1 MKNVKWRAAMTL
13 VFGLVSATCSMAR
26 ADECFCLTN
35 PQTAAILRG
44 CEAFKAATERYST
57 AVCTDPVT
65 GQKAEQTMYS
75 EWQRIEAGADRCNPC
90 KRLGLPDTAKE
101 LPRGGGDDVAGP
113 QK

>member
-1 MKNVKWRAAMTL
+1 MLWRAATTL
-13 VFGLVSATCSMAR
+13 VFGLLPAVCSMAR

-44 CEAFKAATERYST
+44 CEAFKAPTDFYST

-65 GQKAEQTMYS
+65 GQKSQQTMYS
-75 EWQRIEAGADRCNPC
+75 EWQRIEASADRCDPC
-90 KRLGLPDTAKE
+90 KRPALGTAKE
-101 LPRGGGDDVAGP
+101 LPRGPGDDVAGP